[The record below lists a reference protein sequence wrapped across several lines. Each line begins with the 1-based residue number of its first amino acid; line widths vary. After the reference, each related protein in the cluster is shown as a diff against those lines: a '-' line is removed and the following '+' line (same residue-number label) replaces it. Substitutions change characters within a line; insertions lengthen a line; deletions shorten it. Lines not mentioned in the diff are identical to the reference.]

1 MPFFLIIFGSMLIA
15 SGVNGKTSD
24 LMDQL
29 KKDGSG
35 FLAFG
40 AAVLVLGLLGTIET
54 VRPVSKALLVLLFV
68 AFLLKNGK
76 NVVENSRSAVMDKTL
91 TGSADVPA
99 PAASTPLP
107 SLSGPSNPMGNL
119 MGSNST
125 NPLIDYLGAQP

>member
-1 MPFFLIIFGSMLIA
+1 MPFFLIIFGAMLIA

-76 NVVENSRSAVMDKTL
+76 NVVENSRSAVIDKTL

-99 PAASTPLP
+99 ASSPLP
-107 SLSGPSNPMGNL
+107 SLSGPSNPMGDL
-119 MGSNST
+119 MGSNSN
-125 NPLIDYLGAQP
+125 NPLIDYLGAQS